1 MKNRIVAGMAVL
13 LLTVGCATMMSFEE
27 REKLYGKEAPV
38 ITETFASKQMN
49 PADTWKVYLK
59 ASDPDGDMESIVATV
74 QMVGSGTHPVSF
86 TRIQDGNR
94 KELSGYVSLITS
106 NPSGDAWLNN
116 LTLALTIQIKDR
128 AGHFSK
134 PASFPLEFNRRY
146 VQGPPPPGVFPE
158 QNLGPIMLT
167 LRSFFDTSGSGDGFY

>member
-1 MKNRIVAGMAVL
+1 MKNGIVAGMVVL

-38 ITETFASKQMN
+38 ITETYASKQMN
-49 PADTWKVYLK
+49 PGDTWKVYLK

-94 KELSGYVSLITS
+94 KELSGYVSLST
-106 NPSGDAWLNN
+106 PSGEGWLNN
-116 LTLALTIQIKDR
+116 LTLTLTVQIKDR
-128 AGHFSK
+128 ARHLSK
-134 PASFPLEFNRRY
+134 AVAFPLEFNSRY
-146 VQGPPPPGVFPE
+146 VQEPPPPGVFPE
-158 QNLGPIMLT
+158 QYLGPIMIT
-167 LRSFFDTSGSGDGFY
+167 LRSFHDDQGSGGAMP